1 MTRFTIPWPCA
12 YQSGRIKPSPFP
24 ETCTLQSRVLPGEL
38 WSRCL
43 LAPCPIPPHKF
54 PASGAPVG
62 WNLLFSWEASQN
74 PPISRA
80 FLLLLN
86 GVVQKSDV
94 PQRLKGL
101 LALGPPPLNTGPA
114 PSPVLDCGPDCNPN
128 QLLLWW
134 ALGPGQRADARKNV
148 TKQQGSHRVLATSS
162 CNSPLSLLLVLEP
175 WGRLEQ
181 PI

>member
-1 MTRFTIPWPCA
+1 MCISVWED
-12 YQSGRIKPSPFP
+12 K
-24 ETCTLQSRVLPGEL
+24 TL
-38 WSRCL
+38 
-43 LAPCPIPPHKF
+43 
-54 PASGAPVG
+54 
-62 WNLLFSWEASQN
+62 
-74 PPISRA
+74 PISRNMLTSEQSSARGTVVEMFACSVPHSSSQIPGFRSSSWLELAVLLGSQPEPSYFPRA

-94 PQRLKGL
+94 PQHLKGL
-101 LALGPPPLNTGPA
+101 LALGPPALNTGSA

-128 QLLLWW
+128 QLLWW

-148 TKQQGSHRVLATSS
+148 TRQQGSHRVLATSS